1 MIKKRLTLP
10 LLFAAS
16 LIGPATAACP
26 PPMAGET
33 AAAIEANQQ
42 RLVCLQRE
50 LAQSTEQH
58 QFKVEINSLDRTIQQ
73 IQLER
78 RFDTLSFPKP
88 AAPGF

>member
-78 RFDTLSFPKP
+78 RFDTLSFPKS

>member
-1 MIKKRLTLP
+1 MIMKRLP
-10 LLFAAS
+10 PSILLAAS
-16 LIGPATAACP
+16 LIGPAAAACP

-50 LAQSTEQH
+50 LAQNTEQH

-73 IQLER
+73 IQLQR

-88 AAPGF
+88 ATPGF